1 MRVEVCGEIEALSD
15 AHIVYYGTYYAL
27 RRDHARGVGMDDGR
41 FRTFVVVVAVVVVAG
56 VVVGVED
63 VDFFLDLAFGFC
75 FRFGAASAA
84 TGSSSRRVVDFP
96 SLLDFD
102 DFGFFFPL
110 DFFFPPPVV
119 ARWSCA
125 RFFQMYSK
133 SAVDFLVFVV
143 VVDSILGVAGAV
155 VLPSSR
161 SRSSAFTNDTYS
173 SSSSIV
179 PALSGV
185 PNVPNTAPY
194 VSGVHSLGA
203 RSTLAVVVSAAS
215 SSSPIA
221 FPSSSLALTR
231 NVVP

>member
-1 MRVEVCGEIEALSD
+1 
-15 AHIVYYGTYYAL
+15 
-27 RRDHARGVGMDDGR
+27 MDDGR
-41 FRTFVVVVAVVVVAG
+41 FRTFVVVVVVV

-102 DFGFFFPL
+102 DFDFFFPL

-133 SAVDFLVFVV
+133 SAVDFLVFVVV

>member
-1 MRVEVCGEIEALSD
+1 
-15 AHIVYYGTYYAL
+15 
-27 RRDHARGVGMDDGR
+27 MDDGR
-41 FRTFVVVVAVVVVAG
+41 FRTFVVVVVVVVG
-56 VVVGVED
+56 VVVVGVED

-102 DFGFFFPL
+102 DFDFFFPL

-119 ARWSCA
+119 ARCSCA

-133 SAVDFLVFVV
+133 SAVDFLVV

-161 SRSSAFTNDTYS
+161 SRSSASTNDTYS

-185 PNVPNTAPY
+185 PNVPNVAPY

-221 FPSSSLALTR
+221 FPSPSLALTR

>member
-1 MRVEVCGEIEALSD
+1 MRVEVCGEMEALSD

-41 FRTFVVVVAVVVVAG
+41 FRTFVVVVVAVVVVVV

-102 DFGFFFPL
+102 DFDFFFPL

-119 ARWSCA
+119 ARCSCA

-133 SAVDFLVFVV
+133 SAVDFLV

-161 SRSSAFTNDTYS
+161 SRSSASTNDTYS

-185 PNVPNTAPY
+185 PNVPNVAPY

>member
-1 MRVEVCGEIEALSD
+1 MRVEVCGETGALSD
-15 AHIVYYGTYYAL
+15 VHIVYYGTYYAL
-27 RRDHARGVGMDDGR
+27 RCDHARGVGMDDGR
-41 FRTFVVVVAVVVVAG
+41 FRTFVVVVVVVGV

-102 DFGFFFPL
+102 DFDFFFPL
-110 DFFFPPPVV
+110 VFFFPPPVV

-161 SRSSAFTNDTYS
+161 SRSSASTNDTYS

-185 PNVPNTAPY
+185 PNVPNVAPY

-221 FPSSSLALTR
+221 FPSPSLALTR

>member
-1 MRVEVCGEIEALSD
+1 
-15 AHIVYYGTYYAL
+15 
-27 RRDHARGVGMDDGR
+27 MDDGR
-41 FRTFVVVVAVVVVAG
+41 FRTFVVVVVVV

-102 DFGFFFPL
+102 DFDFFFPL

-143 VVDSILGVAGAV
+143 VVVDSILGVAGAV

-161 SRSSAFTNDTYS
+161 SLSSAFTNDTYS

-221 FPSSSLALTR
+221 FLSSSLALTR

>member
-1 MRVEVCGEIEALSD
+1 
-15 AHIVYYGTYYAL
+15 
-27 RRDHARGVGMDDGR
+27 MDDGR
-41 FRTFVVVVAVVVVAG
+41 FRTFVVVVVVV

-102 DFGFFFPL
+102 DFDFFFPL

-143 VVDSILGVAGAV
+143 VVVDSILGVAGAV

-161 SRSSAFTNDTYS
+161 SLSSALTNDTYS

>member
-1 MRVEVCGEIEALSD
+1 MRVEERGETGALSD
-15 AHIVYYGTYYAL
+15 VHIVYYGTYYVL
-27 RRDHARGVGMDDGR
+27 RCDHARGVGMDDGR
-41 FRTFVVVVAVVVVAG
+41 FRTFVVVVVVVGV

-63 VDFFLDLAFGFC
+63 VDFFLDLVFGFC
-75 FRFGAASAA
+75 FRFGATSAA
-84 TGSSSRRVVDFP
+84 TGSSSRRVVDFT
-96 SLLDFD
+96 SLFDFD
-102 DFGFFFPL
+102 DFDFFFPL

-119 ARWSCA
+119 ARCSCA

-133 SAVDFLVFVV
+133 SAVDFLVFFVV

>member
-102 DFGFFFPL
+102 DFDFFFPL

-161 SRSSAFTNDTYS
+161 SRSSAFTNDTYY

-203 RSTLAVVVSAAS
+203 R
-215 SSSPIA
+215 
-221 FPSSSLALTR
+221 
-231 NVVP
+231 

>member
-1 MRVEVCGEIEALSD
+1 MRVEVCRETGALSD
-15 AHIVYYGTYYAL
+15 VHIVDYGTYYAL
-27 RRDHARGVGMDDGR
+27 RCDHARGVGMDDGR
-41 FRTFVVVVAVVVVAG
+41 FRTFVVVVVVVVG
-56 VVVGVED
+56 VVVVGVED

-75 FRFGAASAA
+75 FRFGVASAA

-102 DFGFFFPL
+102 DFDFFFPL

-119 ARWSCA
+119 ARCSCA

-133 SAVDFLVFVV
+133 SAVDFLVV

-194 VSGVHSLGA
+194 VSGIHSLGA

-221 FPSSSLALTR
+221 FLSSSLALTR

>member
-63 VDFFLDLAFGFC
+63 VDFSLDLAFGFC
-75 FRFGAASAA
+75 FRF
-84 TGSSSRRVVDFP
+84 VDFP

-102 DFGFFFPL
+102 DFDFFFPL

>member
-1 MRVEVCGEIEALSD
+1 
-15 AHIVYYGTYYAL
+15 
-27 RRDHARGVGMDDGR
+27 MDDGG
-41 FRTFVVVVAVVVVAG
+41 FRTFVVVVVVGVVV

-102 DFGFFFPL
+102 DFDFFFPL

-133 SAVDFLVFVV
+133 SAVDFLVFVVV